1 MTPLYT
7 INYVLH
13 NGNRQTAQGLLYN
26 HSNKY
31 NSSFYLLSIQQTLII
46 TTVELSTHFYMIMFT
61 NYIKDISTGL
71 VFRY

>member
-26 HSNKY
+26 HSNNYK
-31 NSSFYLLSIQQTLII
+31 FIVKLITK
-46 TTVELSTHFYMIMFT
+46 TTVELSTHFYMTMFI
-61 NYIKDISTGL
+61 NWINDISTGL